1 MSVPNRQGGRRR
13 RNKTDANGMPVAP
26 RTIYVGGDFD
36 PEDEASEENLVP
48 APEPDK
54 DWHPVALSFYDALR
68 QSPQRLYYELSDWA
82 FAHLLCE
89 QLSRELSPKFVG
101 FKKVQDGETVSG
113 LPIMIDEEHFEV
125 MPLQGG
131 SYSSII
137 KAMERLMVTEVDRRK
152 ARVEI
157 ERGAV
162 VEDTIE
168 GSIVS
173 SRLELL
179 KGGKS
184 A

>member
-13 RNKTDANGMPVAP
+13 RNKTDANGMPIAP
-26 RTIYVGGDFD
+26 RTIMVGEFD
-36 PEDEASEENLVP
+36 PDDEGSEENLVP
-48 APEPDK
+48 APEPD
-54 DWHPVALSFYDALR
+54 DEWHPIALR
-68 QSPQRLYYELSDWA
+68 FYEGLRMSPQRLYYELSDWM
-82 FAHLLCE
+82 FAQLLCE
-89 QLSRELSPKFVG
+89 QLTRELNPKFVG

-113 LPIMIDEEHFEV
+113 LPIMVDEEHFEV

-137 KAMERLMVTEVDRRK
+137 KAMEKLMVTEVDRRK

-179 KGGKS
+179 EGGKS